1 MHPAR
6 IAARAFALAVLV
18 AVPLA
23 ASSSPGTA
31 AEPAAA
37 PAPSRPAATAS
48 VSAPSIPAYRLFP
61 ALYRKDAGRLGEGD
75 GAAVGTESVYGP
87 APAAPQA
94 DETPEEAADP
104 YERIPLVV
112 DTDIVAFYG
121 KPGAVRMGILGEYRK
136 EELAVMLD
144 GYVRLYDGHNGERGA
159 VGAFYIIYG
168 TVWPEGEIGIL
179 ADRVVKEWVDFAA
192 ERGLLVFLDHQI
204 GKYTVEQATAKLLP
218 WLKYP
223 NVHLALDPEWRT
235 TAPMQEIGSI
245 TGDELNAAQ
254 RMVDDYLREN
264 GLPGL
269 RMLVVHQFNRKMIS
283 ARERVRADFDR
294 VVLIHNSDGFGSP
307 ALKRLSYAMNAEAT
321 NMPLKGFKLFFKSR
335 WPGAGYDDPLL
346 KPEEVLALAPRPVL
360 IMYQ

>member
-1 MHPAR
+1 MQPAR
-6 IAARAFALAVLV
+6 IAARAIVLAVIV

-23 ASSSPGTA
+23 ASTGTA
-31 AEPAAA
+31 PRASGGSEPEL
-37 PAPSRPAATAS
+37 APSPAQ
-48 VSAPSIPAYRLFP
+48 PNPYRLFP
-61 ALYRKDAGRLGEGD
+61 SLYRKDSGMLVEGEEPLHGLETFRD
-75 GAAVGTESVYGP
+75 PVLP
-87 APAAPQA
+87 APQEDPGQGP
-94 DETPEEAADP
+94 ETDP

-144 GYVRLYDGHNGERGA
+144 AYVGLYDGHNGERRA
-159 VGAFYIIYG
+159 RGAFYIIYG

-179 ADRVVKEWVDFAA
+179 ADRVVREWVEFAA
-192 ERGLLVFLDHQI
+192 ERGMLVFLDHQI
-204 GKYTVEQATAKLLP
+204 GKYTVEQATQKLLP
-218 WLKYP
+218 WLRYP

-235 TAPMQEIGSI
+235 TKPMEEIGSI
-245 TGDELNAAQ
+245 TGDELNMAQ

-269 RMLVVHQFNRKMIS
+269 RMLVVHQFNRKMIA

-307 ALKRLSYAMNAEAT
+307 ALKRMSYAMNAEAG

-335 WPGAGYDDPLL
+335 WPGAGYDEPLL
-346 KPEEVLALAPRPVL
+346 KPEEVLALSPRPVL

>member
-23 ASSSPGTA
+23 ASSGPASVPGP
-31 AEPAAA
+31 AEP
-37 PAPSRPAATAS
+37 PVPS
-48 VSAPSIPAYRLFP
+48 VSSAKAGVPSLPAYRLFP
-61 ALYRKDAGRLGEGD
+61 GLYRKVTGLLGEGD
-75 GAAVGTESVYGP
+75 AAGTASVYGP
-87 APAAPQA
+87 APADPQA
-94 DETPEEAADP
+94 DQSPVTAADP
-104 YERIPLVV
+104 RERIPLVV
-112 DTDIVAFYG
+112 DTDIIAFYG

-168 TVWPEGEIGIL
+168 TVWPAGEIGIL
-179 ADRVVKEWVDFAA
+179 ADRVVKEWVEFAA
-192 ERGLLVFLDHQI
+192 ERGMLVFLDHQI

-218 WLKYP
+218 WLEYP

-235 TAPMQEIGSI
+235 TVPMQEIGSI

-254 RMVDDYLREN
+254 RMVDEYLRDN

-269 RMLVVHQFNRKMIS
+269 RMLVVHQFNRKMIA

-321 NMPLKGFKLFFKSR
+321 NMPLKGFKLFFKSK
-335 WPGAGYDDPLL
+335 WPGAGYDEPLL
-346 KPEEVLALAPRPVL
+346 KPEEVLSLAPRPVL

>member
-6 IAARAFALAVLV
+6 IAARAFALALLV
-18 AVPLA
+18 AAPLA
-23 ASSSPGTA
+23 ASSSPGSVP
-31 AEPAAA
+31 EPDAA
-37 PAPSRPAATAS
+37 PDPTRSVAGSPSPAVT
-48 VSAPSIPAYRLFP
+48 PYRLFP
-61 ALYRKDAGRLGEGD
+61 ALYRKDAGLLGEGD
-75 GAAVGTESVYGP
+75 GAETYGVPSYGP
-87 APAAPQA
+87 APAAPLA
-94 DETPEEAADP
+94 ESSPGGVADP
-104 YERIPLVV
+104 FLRIPLVV
-112 DTDIVAFYG
+112 HTDIIAFYG

-179 ADRVVKEWVDFAA
+179 ADRVVKEWIDFAA
-192 ERGLLVFLDHQI
+192 ERGMLVFLDHQI

-235 TAPMQEIGSI
+235 TVPMQEIGSI
-245 TGDELNAAQ
+245 TGDELNVAQ

-269 RMLVVHQFNRKMIS
+269 RMLVVHQFNRKMIA
-283 ARERVRADFDR
+283 ARERVRADYDR
-294 VVLIHNSDGFGSP
+294 VVLIHNADGFGSP
-307 ALKRLSYAMNAEAT
+307 ALKRQSYAMNAEAT
-321 NMPLKGFKLFFKSR
+321 NMPLKGFKLFFKSK

-346 KPEEVLALAPRPVL
+346 QPEEVLALAPRPVL